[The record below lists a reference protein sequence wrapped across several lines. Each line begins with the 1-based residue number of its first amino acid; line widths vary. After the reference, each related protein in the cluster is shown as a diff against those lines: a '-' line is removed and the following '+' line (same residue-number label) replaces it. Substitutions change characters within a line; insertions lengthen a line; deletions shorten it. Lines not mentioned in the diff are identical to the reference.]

1 MKAHRLWLWISL
13 VIAPVWLYAQQPVEK
28 RLYLFDEFADGRVLF
43 KNGSSTPAKLNYD
56 AANREMTYYQ
66 AGELMVL
73 GGTQQIDT
81 VFIAGRKFI
90 PAGRVFLE
98 IQPLIRGELFINWK
112 LKPVY
117 RGKTGV
123 YGVVTQS
130 ASVRHINT
138 NYLNHTSFERQT
150 ADVYSAASQ
159 NEYWIKLAD
168 KPVKFKDR
176 KSLLKLFPAA
186 KRPLIE
192 AFMKEHGLDMKK
204 TIDVMETVDYCL
216 SLE

>member
-1 MKAHRLWLWISL
+1 MKTHRLWLWISL

-159 NEYWIKLAD
+159 NEYWIKLSD

-192 AFMKEHGLDMKK
+192 AFMKEHGIDMKR